1 MSALYLSFSSIT
13 FHLLFQFDKSLPS
26 PYNRGSLSIRC
37 IPGIFARYDISE
49 QEVYR
54 MKEKLRL
61 TQMTTAAG

>member
-1 MSALYLSFSSIT
+1 M
-13 FHLLFQFDKSLPS
+13 
-26 PYNRGSLSIRC
+26 SIRC

-54 MKEKLRL
+54 MKEKFRL